1 MARAI
6 LGTAGH
12 IDHGKT
18 ALIQALTGVD
28 TDRLPEERA
37 RGITIELGFAE
48 LTREGHTRLG
58 VVDVPGHE
66 AFVRT
71 MVAGATGMDVVLLVV
86 AADEGIM
93 PQTVEHLDIVTLL
106 GVPELVVAL
115 TKSDTVDDEWL
126 QMVDDDVRNLLAGTA
141 HRNAPVVATSA
152 VSGAGL
158 DALLGELDAAAARA
172 RRRRTDD
179 LARLPVDRVFT
190 VQGTGTV
197 VTGTLWSGSLAAGG
211 RVRLLPGGSTARV
224 RGVQVHGEEVEQAEA
239 GARVA
244 LALAGLDRGVAQRG
258 LTVVN
263 APGWQETWMLTVR
276 ARVLERA
283 PRGLE
288 HNQRVRVHLG
298 TSEVLARCALLQ
310 EGPVSPGES
319 GWIQLR
325 LEEPAV
331 TRGGDRLV
339 IRSYSP
345 LITLGGGE
353 VAEPIPPK
361 RRSLSPSAGKA
372 LATILEGGPTR
383 AVGAVL
389 QLAGWEGV
397 PLQEIPVRCGVTPTD
412 AEAALASS
420 TDTGA
425 ITAGGQAFA
434 PGVVA
439 EAEDRLSRALADA
452 HARDTL
458 RPVVGLERLR
468 QALPRWAHSALAG
481 AVLARMAANG
491 SLELAEGGARLPGF
505 EPSLDSGQ
513 ARACRQLQAIYTEAG
528 LAPPSVTE
536 LPDDLRARN
545 DLQELLRYLEL
556 QGVIRTLAEDLFIG
570 AEALAEATKA
580 VPRALGGRSGL
591 GPADFR
597 DVLPVSRKHLIPL
610 LQYLDGLGVT
620 VRRGEGRDV
629 APPEGSGVAGS

>member
-18 ALIQALTGVD
+18 ALIRALTGVD

-48 LTREGHTRLG
+48 LTRDGHTRLG

-71 MVAGATGMDVVLLVV
+71 MVAGATGMDIVLLVV

-93 PQTVEHLDIVTLL
+93 PQTVEHLDIVMLL
-106 GVPELVVAL
+106 DVPELVVAL
-115 TKSDTVDDEWL
+115 TKSDVVDDEWL
-126 QMVDDDVRNLLAGTA
+126 QMVDDDVRILLAETPYST
-141 HRNAPVVATSA
+141 APVVATSA
-152 VSGAGL
+152 ASGEGL
-158 DALLGELDAAAARA
+158 EALLGELDAAATRA
-172 RRRRTDD
+172 QRRKTDD

-197 VTGTLWSGSLAAGG
+197 VTGTLWSGSVAAGE
-211 RVRLLPGGSTARV
+211 RVSLLPGGSAARI
-224 RGVQVHGEEVEQAEA
+224 RGVQVHGRDVARAEA
-239 GARVA
+239 GARAA
-244 LALAGLDRGVAQRG
+244 LALAGLDRSVAQRG

-263 APGWQETWMLTVR
+263 TPGWNETWMLTVR

-283 PRGLE
+283 PRGIE

-331 TRGGDRLV
+331 ARGRDRLV

-353 VAEPIPPK
+353 VAEPAPPK
-361 RRSLSPSAGKA
+361 RRSLAPTEIEA
-372 LATILEGGPTR
+372 LERILDGDPTSGVEG
-383 AVGAVL
+383 VL
-389 QLAGWEGV
+389 ELAGWEGA
-397 PLQEIPVRCGVTPTD
+397 PLPEIPVRCGVTPLD
-412 AEAALASS
+412 AEAGLASLV
-420 TDTGA
+420 DTGA
-425 ITAGGQAFA
+425 MTSGGRAFA
-434 PGVVA
+434 ARVVA
-439 EAEDRLSRALADA
+439 DAEGRLSTALAAA
-452 HARDTL
+452 HAKEAL
-458 RPVVGLERLR
+458 RPVVGLDRLR
-468 QALPRWAHSALAG
+468 TALPKWAHPGLAG
-481 AVLARMAANG
+481 AVLERMAADG
-491 SLELAEGGARLPGF
+491 TIELAEGGARLPGF
-505 EPSLDSGQ
+505 EPSLDPDQ
-513 ARACRQLQAIYTEAG
+513 AHACRQLEAIYAEAG
-528 LAPPSVTE
+528 LAPPTMAE
-536 LPDDLRARN
+536 LPDPLRTRE

-556 QGVIRTLAEDLFIG
+556 RGVVRTLAEGLFIDAG
-570 AEALAEATKA
+570 ALAEATEA

-597 DVLPVSRKHLIPL
+597 EVLPVTRKHLIPL
-610 LQYLDGLGVT
+610 LQYLDGVGVT
-620 VRRGEGRDV
+620 IRRGEGRDV
-629 APPEGSGVAGS
+629 APPDGDGVARS